1 VYKGHVRITALEDA
15 LTHVKVAEEHVPVTV
30 LVAVK
35 LVALDALTHVKVAEE
50 HVPVTVLVAVKL
62 VALESVRI
70 LVKDAVVL
78 VAVAVLVAVKLVAL
92 ESVRILVKD
101 AVVLVAVAVLVA
113 VEANVEEDVIV
124 DALTLVLEDAKETVK
139 VPPEVIVELKKGE
152 YKMKTYK
159 ISVSQEVN
167 NYLQRLNY
175 EIETHLMIINKI
187 FEMHKNDVDVTLFD
201 SEIWKKYQQEL
212 VETKIE
218 LDTAKDNLSSE
229 LIKRV
234 QEIEKR
240 EDVNF
245 DWSIDNYLIPEVRI
259 IVKEDK

>member
-1 VYKGHVRITALEDA
+1 MKQI
-15 LTHVKVAEEHVPVTV
+15 VKVAVEVV
-30 LVAVK
+30 
-35 LVALDALTHVKVAEE
+35 
-50 HVPVTVLVAVKL
+50 VLVAVKL

-78 VAVAVLVAVKLVAL
+78 VVVAVLEIVKAAVMVAKVVVALVLVVVKVAVTLVLVAVV
-92 ESVRILVKD
+92 
-101 AVVLVAVAVLVA
+101 AVVEVNA
-113 VEANVEEDVIV
+113 EEDVIA

-139 VPPEVIVELKKGE
+139 VLPEVIVELKKGE

-212 VETKIE
+212 VEIKIE

-234 QEIEKR
+234 QEIEKK

-259 IVKEDK
+259 MVKEDK

>member
-1 VYKGHVRITALEDA
+1 
-15 LTHVKVAEEHVPVTV
+15 
-30 LVAVK
+30 
-35 LVALDALTHVKVAEE
+35 
-50 HVPVTVLVAVKL
+50 
-62 VALESVRI
+62 
-70 LVKDAVVL
+70 
-78 VAVAVLVAVKLVAL
+78 
-92 ESVRILVKD
+92 
-101 AVVLVAVAVLVA
+101 
-113 VEANVEEDVIV
+113 
-124 DALTLVLEDAKETVK
+124 
-139 VPPEVIVELKKGE
+139 
-152 YKMKTYK
+152 MKTYK

-234 QEIEKR
+234 QEIEKK

-259 IVKEDK
+259 MVKEDK